1 MGINTGI
8 YKLVLVLHILT
19 AIIGFGAVFLN
30 GIYGQQAK
38 SRRGSEGLAIS
49 QSNFLVSK
57 VGEYFIY
64 AVFVFGVLLVV
75 LSDDVWNF
83 GDSWI
88 VAAIVLYA
96 IGLGLSH
103 GLQQPNVRRMIAL
116 QEELVAIGPP
126 PGGAAGGAPPRQV
139 VELEQRG
146 QRARIVGTVPGEPRA
161 HSHAHGVGPALLSPD
176 RPVEGSER
184 TIAS

>member
-30 GIYGQQAK
+30 GIYGQQAQ

-49 QSNFLVSK
+49 QANFLVSR
-57 VGEYFIY
+57 VAEYFIY

-75 LSDDVWNF
+75 LSDDVWDF
-83 GDSWI
+83 SDSWI
-88 VAAIVLYA
+88 VAAIVLYV

-103 GLQQPNVRRMIAL
+103 GLLRPNVRRMIAL
-116 QEELVAIGPP
+116 QEELVAMGPP
-126 PGGAAGGAPPRQV
+126 PAGAAGGAPPRQV
-139 VELEQRG
+139 VELEERG
-146 QRARIVGTVPGEPRA
+146 GRVRIAATVLQLNLVVILLLMVWGPRF
-161 HSHAHGVGPALLSPD
+161 
-176 RPVEGSER
+176 
-184 TIAS
+184 

>member
-1 MGINTGI
+1 VRIVGINSGI
-8 YKLVLVLHILT
+8 YKLVLVLHILS

-49 QSNFLVSK
+49 EANFLVSK
-57 VGEYFIY
+57 VGQYVIY

-75 LSDDVWNF
+75 LSDDVWSF

-88 VAAIVLYA
+88 VASIVLYVL
-96 IGLGLSH
+96 GLGLSH
-103 GLQQPNVRRMIAL
+103 GVQQPNVRRMIAL
-116 QEELVAIGPP
+116 QNELVAMGPP
-126 PGGAAGGAPPRQV
+126 PAGAAEGAPPRQV

-146 QRARIVGTVPGEPRA
+146 QRARIVGTVLQLDLFFILMLMVWGPRF
-161 HSHAHGVGPALLSPD
+161 
-176 RPVEGSER
+176 
-184 TIAS
+184 

>member
-30 GIYGQQAK
+30 GIYGQQAQ

-49 QSNFLVSK
+49 QANFLVSR
-57 VGEYFIY
+57 VAEYFIY

-75 LSDDVWNF
+75 LSDDVWDF
-83 GDSWI
+83 SDSWI
-88 VAAIVLYA
+88 VAAIVLYV

-103 GLQQPNVRRMIAL
+103 GLLRPNVRRMIAL
-116 QEELVAIGPP
+116 QEELVAMGPP
-126 PGGAAGGAPPRQV
+126 PAGAAGGAPPRPV
-139 VELEQRG
+139 VELAERG
-146 QRARIVGTVPGEPRA
+146 GRVRIAATVLQLNLVVILLLMVWGPRF
-161 HSHAHGVGPALLSPD
+161 
-176 RPVEGSER
+176 
-184 TIAS
+184 

>member
-30 GIYGQQAK
+30 GIYGQHAS
-38 SRRGSEGLAIS
+38 SRRGSERLAIS
-49 QSNFLVSK
+49 QANFLVSR
-57 VGEYFIY
+57 VAEYFIY

-75 LSDDVWNF
+75 LSDDVLNF

-88 VAAIVLYA
+88 VATIVLYV

-103 GLQQPNVRRMIAL
+103 GLLRPNVRRMMAL
-116 QEELVAIGPP
+116 QDELVAMGPP
-126 PGGAAGGAPPRQV
+126 PAGAAGGAPPRQV
-139 VELEQRG
+139 VELEERG
-146 QRARIVGTVPGEPRA
+146 GRVRIVATVLQVNLVVILMLMVWGPRF
-161 HSHAHGVGPALLSPD
+161 
-176 RPVEGSER
+176 
-184 TIAS
+184 

>member
-30 GIYGQQAK
+30 GIYGQQAS

-49 QSNFLVSK
+49 QANFLVSRI
-57 VGEYFIY
+57 GEYFIY

-75 LSDDVWNF
+75 MSDDVWSF

-88 VAAIVLYA
+88 VAAIVLYV

-103 GLQQPNVRRMIAL
+103 GLLRPNVRRMIAL
-116 QEELVAIGPP
+116 QEELVAMGPP
-126 PGGAAGGAPPRQV
+126 PAGAAGGEPPRQV
-139 VELEQRG
+139 IELEEHAGRV
-146 QRARIVGTVPGEPRA
+146 RIVGTALQVNLVVILLLMVWGPRF
-161 HSHAHGVGPALLSPD
+161 
-176 RPVEGSER
+176 
-184 TIAS
+184 

>member
-1 MGINTGI
+1 VRINTGI

-38 SRRGSEGLAIS
+38 GRRGSEGLAIS

-57 VGEYFIY
+57 IGEYFIY

-75 LSDDVWNF
+75 LSDDVWSF
-83 GDSWI
+83 SDSWI
-88 VAAIVLYA
+88 VAAIVLYV

-116 QEELVAIGPP
+116 QEELVAMGPP
-126 PGGAAGGAPPRQV
+126 PAGAAGGAPPPQV
-139 VELEQRG
+139 GELEQRG
-146 QRARIVGTVPGEPRA
+146 QRARIVWGPRF
-161 HSHAHGVGPALLSPD
+161 
-176 RPVEGSER
+176 
-184 TIAS
+184 